1 MIPLSDAQLRIVKA
15 AAAHVPPAKRTQFLE
30 RVSAM
35 LQMRGRGHFS
45 DDDVASVTAL
55 ALTGR
60 RIGGTRNTSSIG

>member
-1 MIPLSDAQLRIVKA
+1 MMISLSKTQLQIVRA
-15 AAAHVPPAKRTQFLE
+15 AASHVPPGVQFLE

-55 ALTGR
+55 ALTGLAHQPAA
-60 RIGGTRNTSSIG
+60 

>member
-1 MIPLSDAQLRIVKA
+1 MLPVMIQLNDAQLKLVMA
-15 AAAHVPPAKRTQFLE
+15 AAAHVPAAKLTQFLE

-55 ALTGR
+55 ALTGLAHQPAA
-60 RIGGTRNTSSIG
+60 